1 MSTKIEG
8 DFIAIQQRLYKCEA
22 VDIYHINIIAW
33 IASYQR
39 QGKPFFMSKTELATM
54 FGCNMRTIIRRLDEL
69 ESNGII
75 YKDGKVKRSWIY
87 KLNPSKLDYTLRVNN
102 LDTKLTDSQ
111 ISSKIVDSSTHYKN
125 NNKTSLN
132 KTSFREED
140 DILSSSSSQPMT
152 EQEFANFLDEL
163 DI

>member
-1 MSTKIEG
+1 MSTPIEG
-8 DFIAIQQRLYKCEA
+8 EFIAIQQRLFKCEA
-22 VDIYHINIIAW
+22 LDIYHINIIAW

-39 QGKPFFMSKTELATM
+39 QGRPFFMSKTELATM

-102 LDTKLTDSQ
+102 LDTKLTESQ

-125 NNKTSLN
+125 NNKTSSN

-140 DILSSSSSQPMT
+140 DILSSSSSQPIT
-152 EQEFANFLDEL
+152 EL
-163 DI
+163 DMLDLVKDLDI